1 MTNPE
6 YLAGI
11 KQADDIWHKS
21 QKISFVEITNE
32 DFYEY
37 RIMKALEIIAEELIN
52 INSNFCNLVTILEN
66 IETAI
71 KQR

>member
-1 MTNPE
+1 MTNSE
-6 YLAGI
+6 YLASI

-37 RIMKALEIIAEELIN
+37 RRMKALEIIAESLIGIDDKLNSLIN
-52 INSNFCNLVTILEN
+52 DGKVINVDTHE
-66 IETAI
+66 A
-71 KQR
+71 